1 MHTLSDGHHPASILS
16 QQLLLSLAEQL
27 KLPLLQIA
35 RQAELDALKP
45 SNESMPRIQIVA
57 DSALKLIDSYVLGVK
72 LATQEAHF
80 FEAEPVSIS
89 SVLYDTAAE
98 LAPFAKAYD
107 VQLDLRVDGRYGPVT
122 ANHRGLQAALV
133 SLGYA
138 LIEAL
143 PANETSQMR
152 LQLSAHR
159 CRYGIVAGLYS
170 DTQQL
175 TTDALRQG
183 RKLYGKARQPMTNV
197 ASGSAAGIFVADAL
211 LHGMDSELTVSK
223 HRKLYG
229 LGAILQPNPQ
239 MRLV

>member
-1 MHTLSDGHHPASILS
+1 MMTVSDGAPTSILS
-16 QQLLLSLAEQL
+16 QNLLLSLTEQL

-35 RQAELDALKP
+35 RQAELDSLLP
-45 SNESMPRIQIVA
+45 SPNTLPTIRIVA
-57 DSALKLIDSYVLGVK
+57 DSALKLIDSYVLGVQM
-72 LATQEAHF
+72 ATQETGF
-80 FEAEPVSIS
+80 FEKEPVSIS
-89 SVLYDTAAE
+89 SVLYDAAAE
-98 LAPFAKAYD
+98 LAPLAKAYD
-107 VQLDLRVDGRYGPVT
+107 VTIDLQVDGRYGPVT
-122 ANHRGLQAALV
+122 ANRRGLQAALV

-143 PANETSQMR
+143 PALETSQLR

-159 CRYGIVAGLYS
+159 CRYGVVAGLYS
-170 DTQQL
+170 DAQQI

-183 RKLYGKARQPMTNV
+183 RRLYGHARQPLTGI
-197 ASGSAAGIFVADAL
+197 SPSSAAGIFVADAL

-239 MRLV
+239 MQLV

>member
-1 MHTLSDGHHPASILS
+1 MQTVPGQPPVSVLS

-35 RQAELDALKP
+35 RRAELGQLQSSTDSLP
-45 SNESMPRIQIVA
+45 HIQTVA
-57 DSALKLIDSYVLGVK
+57 DSALKLLDSYVLGVQ
-72 LATQEAHF
+72 LATQEVGF

-89 SVLYDTAAE
+89 SVLYDAAAE
-98 LAPFAKAYD
+98 LAPLAKAYD
-107 VQLDLRVDGRYGPVT
+107 VTLDLQIDGKYGPVT
-122 ANHRGLQAALV
+122 ANRRGLQAALV
-133 SLGYA
+133 SLGFA

-143 PANETSQMR
+143 PALETSQLR

-170 DTQQL
+170 DAQQL

-183 RKLYGKARQPMTNV
+183 RKLYGQARQPMTGF
-197 ASGSAAGIFVADAL
+197 APGSAAGIFVADAL

-229 LGAILQPNPQ
+229 LGAVLQPNPQ

>member
-1 MHTLSDGHHPASILS
+1 MQTVSGQAPASVLS

-35 RQAELDALKP
+35 RRAELGQLHATE
-45 SNESMPRIQIVA
+45 SNLSDIQTVA
-57 DSALKLIDSYVLGVK
+57 DSALKLLDSYVLGVR
-72 LATQEAHF
+72 LATQEVGL
-80 FEAEPVSIS
+80 FESEPVSIS
-89 SVLYDTAAE
+89 SVLYDAAAE
-98 LAPFAKAYD
+98 LAPLAKAYD
-107 VQLDLRVDGRYGPVT
+107 VTLDLKIDGKYGPVT
-122 ANHRGLQAALV
+122 ANRRGLQAALV
-133 SLGYA
+133 SLGFA
-138 LIEAL
+138 LIETL
-143 PANETSQMR
+143 PALETSQLR

-159 CRYGIVAGLYS
+159 CRYGIVAGVYS
-170 DTQQL
+170 DAQQL

-183 RKLYGKARQPMTNV
+183 RKLYGHARQPMTGV
-197 ASGSAAGIFVADAL
+197 APGSAAGVFVADAL

>member
-1 MHTLSDGHHPASILS
+1 MPTLPDDQRPASMLS

-35 RQAELDALKP
+35 RQAELDALQP
-45 SNESMPRIQIVA
+45 SNESMPRIQVVA
-57 DSALKLIDSYVLGVK
+57 DSALKLIDSYVLGVQ
-72 LATQEAHF
+72 LATQEAGF
-80 FEAEPVSIS
+80 FESESVSIS
-89 SVLYDTAAE
+89 SVLYDAAAE

-107 VQLDLRVDGRYGPVT
+107 VRLDLRVDGRYGPVT
-122 ANHRGLQAALV
+122 ANRRGLQAAFV

-170 DTQQL
+170 DTHQL
-175 TTDALRQG
+175 STEALRQG
-183 RKLYGKARQPMTNV
+183 RSLYGRARQPMTNV
-197 ASGSAAGIFVADAL
+197 A
-211 LHGMDSELTVSK
+211 
-223 HRKLYG
+223 
-229 LGAILQPNPQ
+229 
-239 MRLV
+239 